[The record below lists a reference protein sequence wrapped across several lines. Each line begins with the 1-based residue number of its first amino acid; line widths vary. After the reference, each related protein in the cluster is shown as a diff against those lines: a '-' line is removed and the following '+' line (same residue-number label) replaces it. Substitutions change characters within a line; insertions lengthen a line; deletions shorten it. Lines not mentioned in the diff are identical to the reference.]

1 MTNEEIESEKL
12 KFLMNVFD
20 KMQDLKLS
28 NPADPN
34 LPEIERLFI
43 KHSKDLFAYK
53 RTITSD
59 MYTHS
64 IENIISRQSKEFY
77 ESKLKFLAIKD
88 EAIKK
93 QLIDDYLQ
101 MEIQRRR
108 DNFERFCQCIYQQI
122 EAVITYIYSN
132 EIAYKSVVANRKK
145 APYGSSRFD
154 KTQNKVVYNKFIF
167 PIDKTTLKPTI
178 TVQSLIFG
186 FAKRA
191 NDYYTDSDYDLY
203 FNDVTKTYKSIDKFI
218 TKFKIC
224 IFVHYFNEAPASDEF
239 KEMADTMNEI
249 SIMRNTFHRGPET
262 FYKNQID
269 IKDSISK
276 DTPFY
281 TYKFLNFLN
290 SLMDSLLK

>member
-101 MEIQRRR
+101 ME
-108 DNFERFCQCIYQQI
+108 
-122 EAVITYIYSN
+122 T
-132 EIAYKSVVANRKK
+132 
-145 APYGSSRFD
+145 
-154 KTQNKVVYNKFIF
+154 
-167 PIDKTTLKPTI
+167 
-178 TVQSLIFG
+178 
-186 FAKRA
+186 
-191 NDYYTDSDYDLY
+191 
-203 FNDVTKTYKSIDKFI
+203 
-218 TKFKIC
+218 
-224 IFVHYFNEAPASDEF
+224 
-239 KEMADTMNEI
+239 
-249 SIMRNTFHRGPET
+249 
-262 FYKNQID
+262 
-269 IKDSISK
+269 
-276 DTPFY
+276 
-281 TYKFLNFLN
+281 
-290 SLMDSLLK
+290 